1 MILPDARAVVR
12 AVEHSHAMART
23 GAPQST
29 NPTASSNS
37 SRTRLPTACAGPT
50 RLASDTCSLAGSRIR
65 SSWEQ
70 LVFRRLASAAVN
82 HGVHFAV
89 SLPRERRMCLE
100 SGGIQPSTEV
110 AMSEVTLEA
119 DIRGHDKND
128 ANDPKRKS
136 WNCLVDP
143 SSARAS
149 TERLAVTANAFTVFR
164 LTLKDNSDG
173 SSTERPSCS
182 WVRPRRRKLTG
193 KAGGTTVSLA
203 WAGADVMRNKDPRP
217 SVSCRPTRSSY

>member
-136 WNCLVDP
+136 WNCLVDHLVGTGEH
-143 SSARAS
+143 RE
-149 TERLAVTANAFTVFR
+149 TGGHGERFYRIQIDPQGQFR
-164 LTLKDNSDG
+164 RILNGKAELFMGAPATSQAYRQSWGNDG
-173 SSTERPSCS
+173 ESGL
-182 WVRPRRRKLTG
+182 RRRRRHAQL
-193 KAGGTTVSLA
+193 
-203 WAGADVMRNKDPRP
+203 
-217 SVSCRPTRSSY
+217 RSAPLSILSTY